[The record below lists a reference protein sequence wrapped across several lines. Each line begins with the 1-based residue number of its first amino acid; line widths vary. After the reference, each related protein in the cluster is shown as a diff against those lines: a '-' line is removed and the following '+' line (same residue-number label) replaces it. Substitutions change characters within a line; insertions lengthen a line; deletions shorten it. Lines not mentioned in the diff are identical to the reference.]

1 MIIDIH
7 VLAAQSF
14 LKLLSQRLVAKGVFS
29 QGEMAD
35 LYDAWFAEV
44 FALGAEFEAE
54 GEKRD
59 VDGILQMINS
69 LTEEFT
75 PK

>member
-1 MIIDIH
+1 MIVDIH

-14 LKLLSQRLVAKGVFS
+14 LKLVSQRLVAKGVLS
-29 QGEMAD
+29 QAEVAD
-35 LYDAWFAEV
+35 LYDAWFRDV
-44 FALGAEFEAE
+44 LALGAEFEAE
-54 GEKRD
+54 GEERD
-59 VDGILQMINS
+59 VDGILHMIHS